1 MFYLSGG
8 CYLYTGTLNTHQRSM
23 VKTVIAGHFH
33 SSGNPSYIQLES
45 CIFLIMPHAPLQS
58 EKDVTKARIS
68 FIFTRSV
75 KHIWQKPGLRFPG
88 ISIYLRLSQAPLV
101 RITSRSHLLQA
112 LFRLSLDSKSQ
123 TPISILSLF
132 LTGLY
137 ISIISSPTSLV
148 NDPQEPDQG
157 GINTPPSLNCDTVHH
172 PQNVPICPY
181 FARPAPRPLRLT
193 SFVVV
198 TSA

>member
-1 MFYLSGG
+1 LDEGKRGNPQKRCRKVTSESKSDKSQFYLSGG
-8 CYLYTGTLNTHQRSM
+8 CYLSTGTLNTHQRSL

-75 KHIWQKPGLRFPG
+75 KHIRQKPD
-88 ISIYLRLSQAPLV
+88 LRLSQAPLV

-112 LFRLSLDSKSQ
+112 LFRLSLDSRAR
-123 TPISILSLF
+123 LRSLF
-132 LTGLY
+132 CL
-137 ISIISSPTSLV
+137 
-148 NDPQEPDQG
+148 
-157 GINTPPSLNCDTVHH
+157 C
-172 PQNVPICPY
+172 
-181 FARPAPRPLRLT
+181 F
-193 SFVVV
+193 
-198 TSA
+198 